1 MTHTFR
7 GPNVLISALHFFQ
20 LVANKQEE
28 ETGISGRNRKRRKS
42 EEPDVDVA
50 RGYRLASGSQ
60 DGKIRIWD
68 LYKRTS
74 AAVLD
79 SHVSDVTSLD
89 YSSEQNAVL
98 SASRDKTVMW
108 WDAKTWKVRK
118 VVPVLEE
125 VEAAGFVEAG
135 KMAYTGGINGN
146 IRVWETSTGREVTSA
161 QSPQGE
167 ADAIVAA
174 ISFKDRILSVQA
186 DHTLV
191 LHSTTSLQE
200 AAHTIPPLAKVKRIS
215 GTHDEIIDLGY
226 LIPDRSLLALATNSE
241 ELRIVSLGTGADA
254 DYFGA
259 DVAQLHGHED
269 IIITSWSDGPSRQVT
284 AGNSLSY
291 VHRQCVLT
299 LGSDEGCI

>member
-1 MTHTFR
+1 MRIYSLTPSEDGTIESEVLRTLKPHTTPVVVLAVDQSGLYLATGAADGVVKVWDILGGYVTHTFR

-108 WDAKTWKVRK
+108 WDAKT
-118 VVPVLEE
+118 
-125 VEAAGFVEAG
+125 
-135 KMAYTGGINGN
+135 
-146 IRVWETSTGREVTSA
+146 
-161 QSPQGE
+161 
-167 ADAIVAA
+167 
-174 ISFKDRILSVQA
+174 
-186 DHTLV
+186 
-191 LHSTTSLQE
+191 
-200 AAHTIPPLAKVKRIS
+200 
-215 GTHDEIIDLGY
+215 
-226 LIPDRSLLALATNSE
+226 
-241 ELRIVSLGTGADA
+241 
-254 DYFGA
+254 
-259 DVAQLHGHED
+259 
-269 IIITSWSDGPSRQVT
+269 
-284 AGNSLSY
+284 
-291 VHRQCVLT
+291 
-299 LGSDEGCI
+299 